1 VRNLIKQWHVGILLF
16 DGVDIIDFSGPYEV
30 FSYAPYNSADLRKKF
45 ITGTVTEED
54 RPMITHIVSETGDL
68 VFANNGM
75 KVQPDYSFQ
84 NAPSFDI
91 LIIPGAP
98 LAALEKVLKNQSMIE
113 WIRQRHDEVE
123 CLASVCSG
131 AFLLAQAG
139 LLKGKKATTHHAACD
154 YFQKRFP
161 DIHVQRG
168 VRVVDEGRVVTSA
181 GATSGIN
188 MALYIVER
196 FIGKEIAQSLAHT
209 IEFENNG
216 RVLTR

>member
-1 VRNLIKQWHVGILLF
+1 MKKQWHVGILLF

-30 FSYAPYNSADLRKKF
+30 FSYAAYNSDDLRKKF
-45 ITGTVTEED
+45 LTGTVTQED
-54 RPMITHIVSETGDL
+54 RPILTHTVSENGNL

-84 NAPSFDI
+84 NAPLFDI

-98 LAALEKVLKNQSMIE
+98 LAAVEKVLQNESIIN
-113 WIRQRHDEVE
+113 WIRQSHDEVE

-131 AFLLAQAG
+131 SFLLAQAG
-139 LLKGKKATTHHAACD
+139 LLKGKKATTHHGACD

-161 DIHVQRG
+161 DINVQRG

-196 FIGKEIAQSLAHT
+196 FIGKENAQSLAHA

-216 RVLTR
+216 KVLTAM

>member
-1 VRNLIKQWHVGILLF
+1 MLEFFFSTEWILLLF
-16 DGVDIIDFSGPYEV
+16 
-30 FSYAPYNSADLRKKF
+30 
-45 ITGTVTEED
+45 TGTVIQED
-54 RPMITHIVSETGDL
+54 CPIITHTVSETGDL

-75 KVQPDYSFQ
+75 KVQPDFSFQ

-98 LAALEKVLKNQSMIE
+98 LAALEKVLKNQSIIK

-139 LLKGKKATTHHAACD
+139 LLKGKKATTHHGACD

-161 DIHVQRG
+161 DINVQRG

-196 FIGKEIAQSLAHT
+196 IIGKENAQSLAYA

-216 RVLTR
+216 KILTR